1 MSLHRIAQAQ
11 EKLRKEHLAGCLL
24 FHSRDVLYYT
34 GTAQPAWLVL
44 LPDEH
49 RLFVRSGMDFVLR
62 ETWLSP
68 ERVTPERRLSAA
80 VRQMFPGDG
89 HGETVG
95 TELDLLS
102 VLQARELQKALGQRR
117 LVDVTPGVLEQRMI
131 KSEAEVAL
139 IRKACAA
146 VHAGHEAAISFLS
159 SDKEKT
165 ELAMA
170 AAVENA
176 QRLAGHEGIFFM
188 RQPDFVMGRGPLASG
203 PNLQEISGVVFSITG
218 RGLSPA
224 VPAGASR
231 RVIRKGDIIL
241 IDIPSCVQGYHADQ
255 TRMYCLGPP
264 PASAVERHDRLTELA
279 DHLLA
284 SIQPG
289 LTCDDVFRLARKKA
303 EKLGIQDALLR
314 FPSGVQAHFVGH
326 GLGLDLNEPPLLGLG
341 RSDQLRAGM
350 VLALELHIM
359 TGDGLTLKLEDTFHL
374 TDNGCRLLTFSPREL
389 TVA

>member
-44 LPDEH
+44 LPDDH

-95 TELDLLS
+95 TELDFLS
-102 VLQARELQKALGQRR
+102 VLQARELQKALGQRM
-117 LVDVTPGVLEQRMI
+117 LVDVTPAVLEQRMI

-159 SDKEKT
+159 SNTEKT

-176 QRLAGHEGIFFM
+176 QRLAG

-241 IDIPSCVQGYHADQ
+241 TDIPSCVQGYHADQ

-264 PASAVERHDRLTELA
+264 PAGAVEWHDRLTELA

-289 LTCDDVFRLARKKA
+289 LTSDEVFRLARKKA

-314 FPSGVQAHFVGH
+314 FPSGLRAHFVGH
-326 GLGLDLNEPPLLGLG
+326 GLGRDLNEPRLPGLG
-341 RSDQLRAGM
+341 RSDRRRTGM

-374 TDNGCRLLTFSPREL
+374 TDNGCRLLTFSQREL